1 MTVDDLIAVFEKA
14 RAEAAPFPQ
23 HHEDGLYAGIAA
35 VVRALRDELSMSK
48 DINSCSACD
57 ANYDL
62 FHEILGDAVEK
73 VAGEVEKVTKERD
86 VSWAERKIW
95 ITGFN
100 EQEVRAEAAEAERDR
115 LKAALQPF
123 ARFAKMFAEARE
135 HRQGHV
141 PVEPNAE
148 WYARETKQ
156 GTYIL
161 TPGMFDEALS
171 ALGDAS

>member
-1 MTVDDLIAVFEKA
+1 MTEKKPMRAELVDDYRIKCQLLLEEVIDAE
-14 RAEAAPFPQ
+14 EAAK
-23 HHEDGLYAGIAA
+23 LA
-35 VVRALRDELSMSK
+35 
-48 DINSCSACD
+48 
-57 ANYDL
+57 
-62 FHEILGDAVEK
+62 
-73 VAGEVEKVTKERD
+73 
-86 VSWAERKIW
+86 
-95 ITGFN
+95 
-100 EQEVRAEAAEAERDR
+100 AAEIAELRAERDR

-135 HRQGHV
+135 HRRGHV

>member
-62 FHEILGDAVEK
+62 FHEILGDAGEK
-73 VAGEVEKVTKERD
+73 VAGGSTREDGLGGVEQAVPALTPATDAAPAVCAWTLREAGRERSEWQGCEKVWRTYTQGLEPTTCPSCGKLI
-86 VSWAERKIW
+86 AF
-95 ITGFN
+95 T
-100 EQEVRAEAAEAERDR
+100 EA
-115 LKAALQPF
+115 K
-123 ARFAKMFAEARE
+123 
-135 HRQGHV
+135 
-141 PVEPNAE
+141 
-148 WYARETKQ
+148 
-156 GTYIL
+156 
-161 TPGMFDEALS
+161 
-171 ALGDAS
+171 